1 MSGFPIF
8 NHSYHLKS
16 NSTVVLK
23 PTVRISKYMFD
34 FNSTNAI
41 LKTKTKQLIVPK
53 NKIFKR
59 QRNKPNFFICHGLG
73 WISIFSRRREI

>member
-16 NSTVVLK
+16 NSTVILK
-23 PTVRISKYMFD
+23 AMFRILKYTFD

-41 LKTKTKQLIVPK
+41 LKTKTEQLMVPK
-53 NKIFKR
+53 NKIFKH
-59 QRNKPNFFICHGLG
+59 QRNKT
-73 WISIFSRRREI
+73 